1 MFRYSSSEGVSSS
14 AEGTNVPELY
24 LAMIVSSSGMVKG
37 GLAVDDDEDDED
49 DEDEEDVE
57 EEFVV
62 EFVSEVVSGRH
73 ANL

>member
-37 GLAVDDDEDDED
+37 GLAVDD
-49 DEDEEDVE
+49 EDEEDEDEE

>member
-1 MFRYSSSEGVSSS
+1 MLRYSSSDGVSSS

-37 GLAVDDDEDDED
+37 GLAVDDKDEED
-49 DEDEEDVE
+49 EDVE

>member
-1 MFRYSSSEGVSSS
+1 MLRYSSSDGVSSS

-37 GLAVDDDEDDED
+37 GLAVDD
-49 DEDEEDVE
+49 EDEEDEDEE

>member
-1 MFRYSSSEGVSSS
+1 MLRYSSSEGVSSS

-37 GLAVDDDEDDED
+37 GLAVDD
-49 DEDEEDVE
+49 EDEEDEDEE

>member
-37 GLAVDDDEDDED
+37 GLAVDD
-49 DEDEEDVE
+49 EDEEDVE

>member
-37 GLAVDDDEDDED
+37 GLAVDDDEDED
-49 DEDEEDVE
+49 DEDEDVE

>member
-1 MFRYSSSEGVSSS
+1 MLRYSSSDGVSSS

-37 GLAVDDDEDDED
+37 GLAVDDE
-49 DEDEEDVE
+49 DEDEDVDEE